1 MADKESFI
9 EGQLDFEGV
18 PSDQYSFKERIMSVT
33 LSNASAREWFSR
45 TRDSVKPWGDFLNT
59 KRMGVPKSLA
69 PLPKRVVK
77 NVDQF
82 QGNYL
87 FVFMGLVIFCILTSP
102 MLLVAIAACL
112 GAFYLISI
120 KNQDRKITIL
130 GRELS
135 LAQQYAAVGVASF
148 PLFWLAGA
156 GSAVFWVIGASFFV
170 IMLHASIYRT
180 QEELE
185 GFDVEMDAV
194 QTV

>member
-1 MADKESFI
+1 MADKENLL
-9 EGQLDFEGV
+9 EGDLDHTPAES
-18 PSDQYSFKERIMSVT
+18 PTFKDRLMAVS
-33 LSNASAREWFSR
+33 LSNTTAREWFSR
-45 TRDSVKPWGDFLNT
+45 TRESVKPWGDFINT
-59 KRMGVPKSLA
+59 KRMGVPKSVA
-69 PLPKRVVK
+69 PLPKRIVK
-77 NVDQF
+77 NIEHF

-112 GAFYLISI
+112 GACYLISI
-120 KNQDRKITIL
+120 KNQERKITIM

-135 LAQQYAAVGVASF
+135 LAQQYAAVGAASF

-170 IMLHASIYRT
+170 IMLHASVYKT

-185 GFDVEMDAV
+185 GFDIELDGV